1 MPICGIVPPDPLGP
15 RLSPKAIFDGA
26 GKRIGRPARSSAA
39 GMAVGNNLRMELNN
53 FTAPSSYSYGS
64 AQMPSKEAR
73 DRRVTHGKPQPVSP
87 RDLFFDR
94 RIARGLGSCDHGVLR
109 AAACW
114 RPLSRAPLPP
124 IFRLTLRARRRRGQ
138 SPAFHVRTRRA
149 FLWKC
154 VAIIRSAVTP
164 GAAAPIV
171 EGPSSQM

>member
-124 IFRLTLRARRRRGQ
+124 IFRLTSGSPAPRSEPCFSCPNASRVLVEMCCNNSIGGNARR
-138 SPAFHVRTRRA
+138 SRA
-149 FLWKC
+149 NC
-154 VAIIRSAVTP
+154 
-164 GAAAPIV
+164 
-171 EGPSSQM
+171 